1 MKYFIV
7 FVLLVCTYIYIIYL
21 VWNIDDITE
30 KKKYIKIKF
39 RSFKKFY
46 AVAPEKW
53 DLKKDFVEYRYGEN
67 LKYKNCEIR
76 LSAEKYQCFR
86 FSWFDTI
93 RYRRYKKYLKKK
105 INEQEKD
112 IAMTRFLREVQKDIN
127 KWDKEYSKYLKNK
140 VDSI

>member
-1 MKYFIV
+1 MKPFIV
-7 FVLLVCTYIYIIYL
+7 LVLTVCVGIYIIYL
-21 VWNIDDITE
+21 AWNIDDIRE
-30 KKKYIKIKF
+30 KKKHIKIKF

-53 DLKKDFVEYRYGEN
+53 DLQKDFIRYRYSEN
-67 LKYKNCEIR
+67 FKYKNCEIR
-76 LSAEKYQCFR
+76 LSAEKYQYFR

-93 RYRRYKKYLKKK
+93 RYHRYKKYLKKK

-140 VDSI
+140 IDSI